1 LAAIAKGG
9 KTLNHSAILSLKD
22 VDKNFGGL
30 TAVGSLNMQ
39 VLAGQIC
46 GLIGPNGAGK
56 TTVFNLITGVYPCD
70 GGAIFL
76 GEHEITSAKSYRI
89 TRLGIARTF
98 QTIRLF
104 PNLTTWEHLLIAQN
118 FLARVGG
125 KRLLPDRQREKELK
139 TEAQEIL
146 TLLDLWADRQ
156 RKAVTLPYGSQRKV
170 EIARALATR
179 PQLLLLDEPA
189 AGMNMR
195 ETEDLLHILA
205 KMHAQK
211 QNMAILVIDHDMD
224 FVMKIC
230 EYIFVLNFG
239 IKITAGTPDD
249 IQQDEK
255 VKEAY
260 LGKEE

>member
-1 LAAIAKGG
+1 
-9 KTLNHSAILSLKD
+9 LSLKD

-30 TAVGSLNMQ
+30 TAVDRLNMQ
-39 VLAGQIC
+39 VFPGQIC

-56 TTVFNLITGVYPCD
+56 TTVFNLITGVYPCE
-70 GGAIFL
+70 GGEIYL
-76 GEHEITSAKSYRI
+76 NDQEITSSKPHRI
-89 TRLGIARTF
+89 TRLGVARTF

-118 FLARVGG
+118 FLMRGGNG
-125 KRLLPDRQREKELK
+125 KRLLPDRQHEKELK
-139 TEAQEIL
+139 VEAQEIL
-146 TLLDLWADRQ
+146 GLLDLWEDRQ

-179 PQLLLLDEPA
+179 PKLLLLDEPA

-195 ETEDLLHILA
+195 ETEDLLHIIA
-205 KMHAQK
+205 KIHAQK

-230 EYIFVLNFG
+230 EFIFVLNFG
-239 IKITAGTPDD
+239 IKITEGTPDA

>member
-1 LAAIAKGG
+1 MSS
-9 KTLNHSAILSLKD
+9 TPILTLKD

-30 TAVGSLNMQ
+30 TAVDRLNME
-39 VLAGQIC
+39 VFSGQIC

-56 TTVFNLITGVYPCD
+56 TTVFNLITGVYPCEE
-70 GGAIFL
+70 GAIFL
-76 GEHEITSAKSYRI
+76 GDREITSFKPHRI
-89 TRLGIARTF
+89 TRLGVARTF

-118 FLARVGG
+118 FLSKAGNG
-125 KRLLPDRQREKELK
+125 KRLLPDRQREMELK
-139 TEAQEIL
+139 AEAQEIL
-146 TLLDLWADRQ
+146 SLLDLWEDRQ
-156 RKAVTLPYGSQRKV
+156 RKAVTLPYGRQRKV
-170 EIARALATR
+170 ELARALATR

-189 AGMNMR
+189 AGMNAR
-195 ETEDLLHILA
+195 ETENLLHIIA
-205 KMHAQK
+205 KIHAQK

-239 IKITAGTPDD
+239 IKITEGTPEA

>member
-1 LAAIAKGG
+1 M
-9 KTLNHSAILSLKD
+9 SATPILSLKD
-22 VDKNFGGL
+22 VDKKFGGV
-30 TAVGSLNMQ
+30 TAVDRLNMQ
-39 VLAGQIC
+39 VFAGQIC

-56 TTVFNLITGVYPCD
+56 TTVFNIITGVYPCEE
-70 GGAIFL
+70 GEVFL
-76 GEHEITSAKSYRI
+76 GDFEISSSKPYLI
-89 TRLGIARTF
+89 TRLGVARTF

-104 PNLTTWEHLLIAQN
+104 PNLNTWEHLLIAQN
-118 FLARVGG
+118 FLAQAGNG
-125 KRLLPDRQREKELK
+125 KRLLPDRKREKEL
-139 TEAQEIL
+139 TAEAREIL
-146 TLLDLWADRQ
+146 SLLGLWEDRQ

-179 PQLLLLDEPA
+179 PKLLLLDEPA
-189 AGMNMR
+189 AGMNTR
-195 ETEDLLHILA
+195 ETEDLLHIIA
-205 KMHAQK
+205 KIHAQK

-224 FVMKIC
+224 FVMRIC

-239 IKITAGTPDD
+239 IKITEGTPED

>member
-1 LAAIAKGG
+1 M
-9 KTLNHSAILSLKD
+9 NSAPILSLKE
-22 VDKNFGGL
+22 VDKNFGGV
-30 TAVGSLNMQ
+30 TAVDRLNMQ
-39 VLAGQIC
+39 VFPGQIC

-70 GGAIFL
+70 GGEIFL
-76 GEHEITSAKSYRI
+76 DDRDITAFKPHGI
-89 TRLGIARTF
+89 TRLGVASTF

-118 FLARVGG
+118 FLSKAGNG
-125 KRLLPDRQREKELK
+125 KRIPPDRQREMELK
-139 TEAQEIL
+139 AEAREIL
-146 TLLDLWADRQ
+146 SLLDLWEDRQ
-156 RKAVTLPYGSQRKV
+156 RKAVTLPYGRQRKV
-170 EIARALATR
+170 ELARALATR

-189 AGMNMR
+189 AGMNAR
-195 ETEDLLHILA
+195 ETEDLLHIIA
-205 KMHAQK
+205 KIHAQK

-239 IKITAGTPDD
+239 IKITEGTPEA

>member
-1 LAAIAKGG
+1 MSA
-9 KTLNHSAILSLKD
+9 TAILSLKD

-30 TAVGSLNMQ
+30 TAVDSLELQ
-39 VLAGQIC
+39 VLPGQIC

-56 TTVFNLITGVYPCD
+56 TTVFNLITGGTV
-70 GGAIFL
+70 FL
-76 GEHEITSAKSYRI
+76 GDKEITSTKPHRI
-89 TRLGIARTF
+89 TRMGVARTF

-104 PNLTTWEHLLIAQN
+104 SNLTTWEHILIAQN
-118 FLARVGG
+118 FLTRAGDGR
-125 KRLLPDRQREKELK
+125 RFLPDRQHEKELK
-139 TEAQEIL
+139 AEAREIL
-146 TLLDLWADRQ
+146 TLLDLWGDRQ

-179 PQLLLLDEPA
+179 PKLLLLDEPA
-189 AGMNMR
+189 AGMNAR
-195 ETEDLLHILA
+195 ETEELLHIIA
-205 KMHAQK
+205 KIHTQK
-211 QNMAILVIDHDMD
+211 QSMAILVIDHDMD

-239 IKITAGTPDD
+239 IKITEGTPED